1 MNILYIA
8 HYFLPNMS
16 ATVTT
21 QEMIKMLLQKG
32 HKVALVVPSTYVA
45 DDPSVSQPLDGLTVK
60 RAFTAITK
68 RIALRS
74 KLASMVTATLGYIG
88 VFITGLRVSKK
99 EGPFNAIVVQYH
111 PFHLAS
117 LTSYI
122 LSMVIRVPLIVNIHD
137 LVPGSPARK
146 KSELIYSTMMSK
158 INRAGLVHARYVLSH
173 GSEASKI
180 LVQLFGVKARRIEVL
195 PNTVDLKLFSSSM
208 HVNELRSSFGLDGKK
223 IILFIGGAFED
234 KGLDVVLRALPLIE
248 DERIVSVVV
257 GPCDR
262 KYIEL
267 AQRLQINHKVVFLGE
282 VNHESIPKYIHM
294 ADVCAGSLICRL
306 MWYGMVPRK
315 VIEYMACSKPVV
327 VARGAVPNDLV
338 EDGVSGVLVES
349 GNEVEVASKIVSLVN
364 DSALRRSIGEQARRI
379 IAERYST
386 EKLADKLDE
395 ILKNSMPPK

>member
-1 MNILYIA
+1 MNVLFIA

-32 HKVALVVPSTYVA
+32 HKVTLIAPSTYVA
-45 DDPSVSQPLDGLTVK
+45 NDPRAHQHLDGLTIK
-60 RAFTAITK
+60 RAYTAIP
-68 RIALRS
+68 RRVAHRS
-74 KLASMVTATLGYIG
+74 KLGSTLTATLGYIS
-88 VFITGLRVSKK
+88 VFITGLRLSQK

-117 LTSYI
+117 LTSYL
-122 LSMVIRVPLIVNIHD
+122 LSMVVKMPLIVNIHD

-146 KSELIYSTMMSK
+146 KSELIYGAMMSK
-158 INRAGLVHARYVLSH
+158 INRAGLAHASYVLSP
-173 GSEASKI
+173 GSEASQI
-180 LVQLFGVKARRIEVL
+180 LVQLFGVEADRIEVL
-195 PNTVDLKLFSSSM
+195 PNTVDLKLFSSSR
-208 HVNELRSSFGLDGKK
+208 HANELRSSFGLNGKK
-223 IILFIGGAFED
+223 IVLFIGGAFED

-262 KYIEL
+262 KYMKL
-267 AQRLQINHKVVFLGE
+267 AQRLQISHKVVFLGE
-282 VNHESIPKYIHM
+282 VSHKSIPKYIHM

-315 VIEYMACSKPVV
+315 VIEYMACGKPVI

-338 EDGVSGVLVES
+338 KDGVSGVLVES
-349 GNEVEVASKIVSLVN
+349 ASEVEVASKIVSLMN
-364 DSALRRSIGEQARRI
+364 DSALRRFIGEQARRV

-395 ILKNSMPPK
+395 ILRDSK